1 MLKNNIIIKS
11 RSVEGSLLA
20 LSKVSKKFG
29 TQKIFSGVDLIV
41 NKNDRIAI
49 IGPNGTGKSTLV
61 KIIIG
66 VLENDNGDVQKNKAL
81 SIGYLP
87 QETHWSSL
95 NSLILEEI
103 ISADKLI
110 FDLIIKKRKYENSM
124 ADSDNADLEKEMAEY
139 GEVVSDYEANNGY
152 EYEELAEEIL
162 RQFNF
167 PESEWNR
174 KIKSL
179 SGGERTRL
187 ALAKIALQKPNLL
200 VLDEPTNHLDLETI
214 AWLEK
219 FLSNWDGAIIAVS
232 HDKRFLDLV
241 CDKTFELQGDGL
253 EKYYCNYS
261 GYLEERDERRQR
273 KKEEYKRQAKYLKE
287 QNEWIERFRYK
298 ATKAKAVQSRIKMLD
313 KLEKVEE
320 PEESKKKI
328 KIRFNISK
336 RLPQKVLKFKDLFV
350 GGKDFPLA
358 IFEDGWVVDKKSKIG
373 IIGPNGVGKSTFL
386 KALISVGDGHLEG
399 ARHRSN
405 HHLSGDIKLS
415 AGIKIGYYA
424 QAHEELDPQKNIL
437 EEVESKV
444 RKGQEEIRTVLGAL
458 LFSGEAVFKSIND
471 LSGGERAR
479 VAIAELILSDSNM
492 LLLDEPTNHLDL
504 ESKDAM
510 SEVLKSFN
518 GPIMIVSHD
527 RSVLSEVCNVIW
539 EIKNN
544 EVKEYFGNY
553 EDYEKRKIIMQVFDN
568 VALQSRM

>member
-11 RSVEGSLLA
+11 KSVEGSLIA

-29 TQKIFSGVDLIV
+29 TQKVFSGVDMVV
-41 NKNDRIAI
+41 NKNDHIAI

-66 VLENDNGDVQKNKAL
+66 VLENDDGDVQKNKAL

-87 QETHWSSL
+87 QETHW
-95 NSLILEEI
+95 NSLDDTILEEMM
-103 ISADKLI
+103 SADKLI
-110 FDLIIKKRKYENSM
+110 YDLIIKKRECENLM
-124 ADSDNADLEKEMAEY
+124 TNAKGADLEKKVIEY

-152 EYEELAEEIL
+152 EYEDLAEEIL
-162 RQFNF
+162 PKFNF
-167 PESEWNR
+167 PESEWSR
-174 KIKSL
+174 KVESL
-179 SGGERTRL
+179 SGGEKTRL

-214 AWLEK
+214 AWLES
-219 FLSNWDGAIIAVS
+219 FLSNWGGAIIAVS

-241 CDKTFELQGDGL
+241 CDKTFELQSDGL

-261 GYLEERDERRQR
+261 GYLEERQEREQR
-273 KKEEYKRQAKYLKE
+273 KKEEYKRQQKYLGE

-298 ATKAKAVQSRIKMLD
+298 ATKARAVQSRIKMLD
-313 KLEKVEE
+313 KIEKVQE
-320 PEESKKKI
+320 PVEHKKKV

-336 RLPQKVLKFKDLFV
+336 RLPQKVLQFKDLFI

-358 IFEDGWVVDKKSKIG
+358 VFDGDWTVEKKSKIG
-373 IIGPNGVGKSTFL
+373 IIGPNGAGKSTFL
-386 KALISVGDGHLEG
+386 KTLVGKNDSIEG
-399 ARHRSN
+399 KVKFS
-405 HHLSGDIKLS
+405 SGV
-415 AGIKIGYYA
+415 KIGYYA

-437 EEVESKV
+437 EEVESRV

-458 LFSGEAVFKSIND
+458 LFSGEDVFKSISD

-510 SEVLKSFN
+510 SEVLKSFS
-518 GPIMIVSHD
+518 GPIIIVSHD

-539 EIKNN
+539 EIRNN
-544 EVKEYFGNY
+544 EVKEYLGNY
-553 EDYEKRKIIMQVFDN
+553 DDYEGRK
-568 VALQSRM
+568 

>member
-11 RSVEGSLLA
+11 KPVEGSLLA

-29 TQKIFSGVDLIV
+29 TQEIFSGVDMVV
-41 NKNDRIAI
+41 NKNDCIAI
-49 IGPNGTGKSTLV
+49 IGPNGTGKSTLI

-66 VLENDNGDVQKNKAL
+66 ELLCDDGSVQKNKVL

-95 NSLILEEI
+95 DNVILEEMM
-103 ISADKLI
+103 SADKLI
-110 FDLIIKKRKYENSM
+110 FNLIIKKRNYENLM
-124 ADSDNADLEKEMAEY
+124 ANAVGADLEKKVVEY
-139 GEVVSDYEANNGY
+139 GEIVSDYEANDGY

-162 RQFNF
+162 QKFNF
-167 PESEWNR
+167 LDSEWNR

-179 SGGERTRL
+179 SGGEKTRL

-214 AWLEK
+214 SWLEN

-241 CDKTFELQGDGL
+241 CDKTYELQSGGL

-261 GYLEERDERRQR
+261 GYLEEREEREQR
-273 KKEEYKRQAKYLKE
+273 KKEEYKRQEKYLKE

-298 ATKAKAVQSRIKMLD
+298 PTKARAVQSRIKMLD
-313 KLEKVEE
+313 KLEKVQE
-320 PEESKKKI
+320 PKENKKKV

-336 RLPQKVLKFKDLFV
+336 RLPQKVLQFKNLFV
-350 GGKDFPLA
+350 GGEEFPLA
-358 IFEDGWVVDKKSKIG
+358 VFEDDWIVEKKSKIG
-373 IIGPNGVGKSTFL
+373 IIGPNGAGKSTFL
-386 KALISVGDGHLEG
+386 KALVEGNNVGDERLHGARHHLEG
-399 ARHRSN
+399 EIKFS
-405 HHLSGDIKLS
+405 SGV
-415 AGIKIGYYA
+415 KIGYYA

-444 RKGQEEIRTVLGAL
+444 RKGQEKIRTVLGAL
-458 LFSGEAVFKSIND
+458 LFSGEDVFKNISD

-510 SEVLKSFN
+510 NEVLKSFN

-527 RSVLSEVCNVIW
+527 RSVLFEVCNVIW
-539 EIKNN
+539 EIKDN
-544 EVKEYFGNY
+544 EVKEYLGNY
-553 EDYEKRKIIMQVFDN
+553 DDYEERK
-568 VALQSRM
+568 

>member
-11 RSVEGSLLA
+11 KLIEGSLLA

-29 TQKIFSGVDLIV
+29 TQKVFSSVDMVV

-87 QETHWSSL
+87 QETHW
-95 NSLILEEI
+95 NSLDNKILEEMM
-103 ISADKLI
+103 SADKLI
-110 FDLIIKKRKYENSM
+110 YDLIIKKRDYENLM
-124 ADSDNADLEKEMAEY
+124 SDAKGANLEEKVAEY
-139 GEVVSDYEANNGY
+139 GEIVSDYEANNGY

-162 RQFNF
+162 QKFNF
-167 PESEWNR
+167 SESEWNR
-174 KIKSL
+174 EIKSL
-179 SGGERTRL
+179 SGGEKTRL
-187 ALAKIALQKPNLL
+187 ALAKIALQKPNML

-214 AWLEK
+214 AWLEN

-241 CDKTFELQGDGL
+241 CNKTFELQSDGL

-261 GYLEERDERRQR
+261 GYLEEREVREEK
-273 KKEEYKRQAKYLKE
+273 KKEKYKRQEKYLKE

-313 KLEKVEE
+313 KLEKVQE
-320 PEESKKKI
+320 PKENKRKV

-336 RLPQKVLKFKDLFV
+336 RLPQKVLKFKDLFI

-358 IFEDGWVVDKKSKIG
+358 IFESDWIVDKKNKIG
-373 IIGPNGVGKSTFL
+373 IIGPNGAGKSTFL
-386 KALISVGDGHLEG
+386 KTLAGKSNSLEG
-399 ARHRSN
+399 KIKFS
-405 HHLSGDIKLS
+405 SGV
-415 AGIKIGYYA
+415 KIGYYA
-424 QAHEELDPQKNIL
+424 QAHEELDPRKNIL
-437 EEVESKV
+437 EEVESKI

-458 LFSGEAVFKSIND
+458 LFSGESVFKSISD

-510 SEVLKSFN
+510 TEVLKSFN

-539 EIKNN
+539 EIRNN
-544 EVKEYFGNY
+544 EVKEYLGNY
-553 EDYEKRKIIMQVFDN
+553 EDYEREK
-568 VALQSRM
+568 

>member
-11 RSVEGSLLA
+11 KPVEGSLLA

-29 TQKIFSGVDLIV
+29 TQKIFSGVDLVV

-66 VLENDNGDVQKNKAL
+66 VLENDSGDVQKNRAL
-81 SIGYLP
+81 SVGYLP

-95 NSLILEEI
+95 NNSISEEMV
-103 ISADKLI
+103 SADKLI
-110 FDLIIKKRKYENSM
+110 FDLIVKKRKYENLM
-124 ADSDNADLEKEMAEY
+124 ADSNNTDLEKEMAEY

-162 RQFNF
+162 PKFNF
-167 PESEWNR
+167 LKSEWDR

-179 SGGERTRL
+179 SGGEKTRL
-187 ALAKIALQKPNLL
+187 ALAKIVLQKPNLL

-219 FLSNWDGAIIAVS
+219 LLSNWDGAIIAVS
-232 HDKRFLDLV
+232 HDKRFLDLI
-241 CDKTFELQGDGL
+241 CDKTFELQSDGL

-261 GYLEERDERRQR
+261 GYLEEKEARAE
-273 KKEEYKRQAKYLKE
+273 KKRGEYKRQQKYLKE
-287 QNEWIERFRYK
+287 QNEWVERFRYK

-313 KLEKVEE
+313 KLEKVQE
-320 PEESKKKI
+320 PAEHKKKVL
-328 KIRFNISK
+328 IRFNISK
-336 RLPQKVLKFKDLFV
+336 RLPQKVLKFNNLFI
-350 GGKDFPLA
+350 GGEDFPLA
-358 IFEDGWVVDKKSKIG
+358 VFDGDWVVDKKSKIG
-373 IIGPNGVGKSTFL
+373 IIGPNGAGKSTFL
-386 KALISVGDGHLEG
+386 KTLVGKSNSLEG
-399 ARHRSN
+399 N
-405 HHLSGDIKLS
+405 IKFS
-415 AGIKIGYYA
+415 TGVKIGYYA

-458 LFSGEAVFKSIND
+458 LFSGENVFKSISD

-539 EIKNN
+539 EIRDN
-544 EVKEYFGNY
+544 EAKEYLGNY
-553 EDYEKRKIIMQVFDN
+553 EDYEMRK
-568 VALQSRM
+568 

>member
-11 RSVEGSLLA
+11 KPVEGSLLA

-29 TQKIFSGVDLIV
+29 TQKIFSGVDMVV
-41 NKNDRIAI
+41 NKSDRIAV

-66 VLENDNGDVQKNKAL
+66 VLENDDGDVQKNKAL

-95 NSLILEEI
+95 DNTILEEMM
-103 ISADKLI
+103 SADKLI
-110 FDLIIKKRKYENSM
+110 YDLIVKKREYENLM
-124 ADSDNADLEKEMAEY
+124 TNLKGADLEEKVAEY

-162 RQFNF
+162 PKFNF
-167 PESEWNR
+167 LESEWNR
-174 KIKSL
+174 KVKSL
-179 SGGERTRL
+179 SGGEKTRL

-214 AWLEK
+214 SWLEN
-219 FLSNWDGAIIAVS
+219 FLVSWDGAIIAVS

-241 CDKTFELQGDGL
+241 CDKTFELQSEGL

-261 GYLEERDERRQR
+261 GYLEERQEREQR
-273 KKEEYKRQAKYLKE
+273 KKEEYKRQQKYLGE

-298 ATKAKAVQSRIKMLD
+298 ATKARAVQSRIKMLD
-313 KLEKVEE
+313 KIDKVQE
-320 PEESKKKI
+320 PAEHKKKV

-336 RLPQKVLKFKDLFV
+336 RLPQKVLQLKDLFI

-358 IFEDGWVVDKKSKIG
+358 VFDGDWTVDKKSKIG
-373 IIGPNGVGKSTFL
+373 IIGPNGAGKSTFL
-386 KALISVGDGHLEG
+386 KTLVGKNDSIEG
-399 ARHRSN
+399 RVKFS
-405 HHLSGDIKLS
+405 SGV
-415 AGIKIGYYA
+415 KIGYYA
-424 QAHEELDPQKNIL
+424 QAHEELDPRKNIL
-437 EEVESKV
+437 EEVESRV

-458 LFSGEAVFKSIND
+458 LFSGEDVFKSISD

-510 SEVLKSFN
+510 SEVLKSFG
-518 GPIMIVSHD
+518 GPIIIVSHD

-539 EIKNN
+539 EIRDN
-544 EVKEYFGNY
+544 EVKEYLGNY
-553 EDYEKRKIIMQVFDN
+553 EDYEGKQ
-568 VALQSRM
+568 

>member
-1 MLKNNIIIKS
+1 MLKDNIIIKS
-11 RSVEGSLLA
+11 RPIEGSLLA

-29 TQKIFSGVDLIV
+29 TQEIFSSVDMVV
-41 NKNDRIAI
+41 NKNDHIAI

-61 KIIIG
+61 KMIIG
-66 VLENDNGDVQKNKAL
+66 DILCDDGSVQKNKAL

-95 NSLILEEI
+95 DNAILEEMM
-103 ISADKLI
+103 SADKLI
-110 FDLIIKKRKYENSM
+110 FNLIIKKREYENLM
-124 ADSDNADLEKEMAEY
+124 SDAKGADLEEKIIEY

-152 EYEELAEEIL
+152 EYEELAEEVL
-162 RQFNF
+162 DKFNF
-167 PESEWNR
+167 PESEWDR
-174 KIKSL
+174 KVKSL
-179 SGGERTRL
+179 SGGEKTRL

-214 AWLEK
+214 SWLEN
-219 FLSNWDGAIIAVS
+219 FLANWNGAIIAVS

-241 CDKTFELQGDGL
+241 CDKTYELQSSGL

-261 GYLEERDERRQR
+261 GYLEEREAREQK
-273 KKEEYKRQAKYLKE
+273 KKEEYKRQEKYLKE

-298 ATKAKAVQSRIKMLD
+298 PTKARAVQSRIKMID
-313 KLEKVEE
+313 KLEKVQE
-320 PEESKKKI
+320 PKENKKKV

-336 RLPQKVLKFKDLFV
+336 RLPQKVLQFKDLFV
-350 GGKDFPLA
+350 GGEKFPLA
-358 IFEDGWVVDKKSKIG
+358 VFEDDWVVEKKSKIG

-386 KALISVGDGHLEG
+386 KTLTGDSDSIEG
-399 ARHRSN
+399 KIKFS
-405 HHLSGDIKLS
+405 SGV
-415 AGIKIGYYA
+415 KIGYYA

-444 RKGQEEIRTVLGAL
+444 REGQEKIRTVLGAL
-458 LFSGEAVFKSIND
+458 LFSGEDVFKKVSD

-510 SEVLKSFN
+510 NEVLKSFN

-527 RSVLSEVCNVIW
+527 RSVLSEVCNIIW

-544 EVKEYFGNY
+544 EVKEYLGNY
-553 EDYEKRKIIMQVFDN
+553 DDYERKKK
-568 VALQSRM
+568 